1 MVDNVSIDDT
11 VGTVVD
17 ALYDLIERTRGARLM
32 AKTEEMLRRATA
44 SRR

>member
-17 ALYDLIERTRGARLM
+17 ALYGVIEQ
-32 AKTEEMLRRATA
+32 TEVHGW
-44 SRR
+44 